1 MTTRLKA
8 SLHLYA
14 ADISHDA
21 EYTWATL
28 QSQLSCCGV
37 DGPTD
42 WQQIG
47 LEIPHSCNIGNFGTD
62 LGFEDSFETDL
73 GFEYRRMPGCY
84 AALKTALIE
93 NMTAVGLAGAGAL
106 GLQLGITVLAW
117 HLARGMGQE

>member
-14 ADISHDA
+14 ADSSHDA

-28 QSQLSCCGV
+28 QTQLSCCGV

-42 WQQIG
+42 WQQSG
-47 LEIPHSCNIGNFGTD
+47 LEVPQSCNIGNFQTD
-62 LGFEDSFETDL
+62 S